1 MLLCLKLLT
10 SEADFQ
16 SGTSILLT
24 RSTFHDILTPIVLHP
39 IVILHSFSV
48 QNLTWQELMPL
59 FNVMIM
65 VKIVIGTFG
74 VDSLIVIIASYN
86 M

>member
-16 SGTSILLT
+16 SGT
-24 RSTFHDILTPIVLHP
+24 PIVLHP
-39 IVILHSFSV
+39 IVFHSKWILHSFSV

-59 FNVMIM
+59 FNVMTM
-65 VKIVIGTFG
+65 VKIVTGTFG